1 MGPLN
6 VYRCE
11 QMYFIF
17 RAHICSYIASI
28 SHSDE
33 NFIIRFCFGTCVWVK
48 EKIQRNVK
56 NVLWRNH
63 MNEQMNCL
71 ITVLVIITKKSI
83 ANKRSVTY
91 TTLSHHIVFFY
102 LWLKNGEKRYKAV
115 KNYQIITMLL
125 TSWTL

>member
-1 MGPLN
+1 M
-6 VYRCE
+6 E
-11 QMYFIF
+11 K
-17 RAHICSYIASI
+17 SYEWT
-28 SHSDE
+28 DE
-33 NFIIRFCFGTCVWVK
+33 LFDYCP
-48 EKIQRNVK
+48 E
-56 NVLWRNH
+56 
-63 MNEQMNCL
+63 
-71 ITVLVIITKKSI
+71 VIITKKSI